1 MTNQVTYLFFHGM
14 KQISEHLFTTE
25 EQAIIARSKAEGS
38 YMKAPNG
45 QATNLNEKQWAQV
58 RTRAFREWFGDWENN
73 LNEASKVRDAN
84 GEPLVVYHGSRENC
98 YEFKR
103 WTDGLINSG
112 HLFSPDRKN
121 ALGYGGNIYDV
132 YLNLRNPLEVDAQGA
147 NFSYIEYG
155 GEKVAASDLGNLAAN
170 EI

>member
-45 QATNLNEKQWAQV
+45 QATNLNKKQWAQV

-73 LNEASKVRDAN
+73 PDEASKVRDAN
-84 GEPLVVYHGSRENC
+84 GEPLVVYHGT
-98 YEFKR
+98 F
-103 WTDGLINSG
+103 TGSG
-112 HLFSPDRKN
+112 
-121 ALGYGGNIYDV
+121 G
-132 YLNLRNPLEVDAQGA
+132 
-147 NFSYIEYG
+147 
-155 GEKVAASDLGNLAAN
+155 
-170 EI
+170 

>member
-14 KQISEHLFTTE
+14 KQISENLFTTE

-73 LNEASKVRDAN
+73 PDEASRSEMPMGSLWWCIMALRFHGIRRLTGVNSELPMIGRFKQLTHLSIRS
-84 GEPLVVYHGSRENC
+84 GVVH
-98 YEFKR
+98 
-103 WTDGLINSG
+103 TMD
-112 HLFSPDRKN
+112 
-121 ALGYGGNIYDV
+121 
-132 YLNLRNPLEVDAQGA
+132 
-147 NFSYIEYG
+147 
-155 GEKVAASDLGNLAAN
+155 
-170 EI
+170 